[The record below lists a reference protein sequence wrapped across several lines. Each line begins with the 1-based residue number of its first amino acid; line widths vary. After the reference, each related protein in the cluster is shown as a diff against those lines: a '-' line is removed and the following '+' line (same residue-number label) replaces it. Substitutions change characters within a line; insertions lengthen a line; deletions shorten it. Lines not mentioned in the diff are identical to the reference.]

1 MSKKLCASIALVTGA
16 ASGIGLG
23 LATHLA
29 QAGCRVYLT
38 DLDGAAASRAAQAID
53 GDVVARALD
62 VSDAQGIE
70 RLAQELGTVDLLI
83 NNAGIQHVAALEQFP
98 VQMWQRIIDILLTG
112 PALLTR
118 AFLPAMRAQQFG
130 RIINIG
136 SIHALVAS
144 PYKSA
149 YVAAKHG
156 LLGFSKTVALE
167 TANTDIT
174 INTLCPAYVKTP
186 LVESQ
191 ISAQAQTHGISEE
204 QVIQTIMLK
213 PMPKQAFI
221 GLEEITA
228 AVDYLASPAAR
239 NMTGQTLVLDGGWT
253 AQ

>member
-1 MSKKLCASIALVTGA
+1 MKVVLVTGA

-23 LATHLA
+23 VATHLA
-29 QAGCRVYLT
+29 QADYKVFLT
-38 DLDGAAASRAAQAID
+38 DLNGDAASAAAEVIA
-53 GDVVARALD
+53 GDVVARTLD
-62 VSDAQGIE
+62 VTCLESID
-70 RLAQELGTVDLLI
+70 RLAQEIGAVDLLI

-98 VQMWQRIIDILLTG
+98 VQVCKRIIDILLTG
-112 PALLTR
+112 PALVTGAL
-118 AFLPAMRAQQFG
+118 LPAMRSQDFG
-130 RIINIG
+130 RIVNIG

-156 LLGFSKTVALE
+156 LVGFSKTIALE

-186 LVESQ
+186 LVEQQ
-191 ISAQAQTHGISEE
+191 ISAQAKSHGITEA
-204 QVIQTIMLK
+204 QVIQDIMLK
-213 PMPKQAFI
+213 PMPKKSFI
-221 GLEEITA
+221 GIDEITA

>member
-1 MSKKLCASIALVTGA
+1 MKVALVTGA

-23 LATHLA
+23 VATHLA
-29 QAGCRVYLT
+29 QADYKVFLT
-38 DLDGAAASRAAQAID
+38 DLNGDAASAAAEAIA
-53 GDVVARALD
+53 GDVVARTLD
-62 VSDAQGIE
+62 VTCLESID
-70 RLAQELGTVDLLI
+70 RLAQEIGAVDLLI

-98 VQMWQRIIDILLTG
+98 VQVWKRIIDILLTG

-118 AFLPAMRAQQFG
+118 ALLPAMRSQDFG
-130 RIINIG
+130 RIVNIG

-156 LLGFSKTVALE
+156 LVGFSKTIALE
-167 TANTDIT
+167 TANADIT

-186 LVESQ
+186 LVEQQ
-191 ISAQAQTHGISEE
+191 ISAQAKSHGITEA
-204 QVIQTIMLK
+204 QVIQDIMLK
-213 PMPKQAFI
+213 PMPKKSFI
-221 GLEEITA
+221 GIDEITA

>member
-1 MSKKLCASIALVTGA
+1 MKVALVTGA

-23 LATHLA
+23 VATHLA
-29 QAGCRVYLT
+29 QANYKVFLT
-38 DLDGAAASRAAQAID
+38 DLNGDAASAAAEVIA
-53 GDVVARALD
+53 GDVVARTLD
-62 VSDAQGIE
+62 VTCLESIE
-70 RLAQELGTVDLLI
+70 RLAQEIGAVDLLI

-98 VQMWQRIIDILLTG
+98 VQVWKRIIDILLTG

-118 AFLPAMRAQQFG
+118 ALLPAMRSQDFG
-130 RIINIG
+130 RIVNIG

-156 LLGFSKTVALE
+156 LVGFSKTIALE

-186 LVESQ
+186 LVEQQ
-191 ISAQAQTHGISEE
+191 ISAQAKSHGITEA
-204 QVIQTIMLK
+204 QVIQDIMLK
-213 PMPKQAFI
+213 PMPKKSFI
-221 GLEEITA
+221 GIDEITA

>member
-1 MSKKLCASIALVTGA
+1 MKVALVTGA

-23 LATHLA
+23 VATHLA
-29 QAGCRVYLT
+29 QADYKVFLT
-38 DLDGAAASRAAQAID
+38 DLNGDAASAAAEAIA
-53 GDVVARALD
+53 GDVVARTLD
-62 VSDAQGIE
+62 VTCLESID
-70 RLAQELGTVDLLI
+70 RLAQEIGAVDLLI

-98 VQMWQRIIDILLTG
+98 VQVWKRIIDILLTG

-118 AFLPAMRAQQFG
+118 ALLPAMRSQDFG
-130 RIINIG
+130 RIVNIG

-156 LLGFSKTVALE
+156 LVGFSKTIALE
-167 TANTDIT
+167 TASADIT

-186 LVESQ
+186 LVEQQ
-191 ISAQAQTHGISEE
+191 ISAQAKSHGITEA
-204 QVIQTIMLK
+204 QVIQDIMLK
-213 PMPKQAFI
+213 PMPKKSFI
-221 GLEEITA
+221 GIDEITA

>member
-1 MSKKLCASIALVTGA
+1 MKVALVTGA

-23 LATHLA
+23 VATHLA
-29 QAGCRVYLT
+29 QADYKVFLT
-38 DLDGAAASRAAQAID
+38 DLNGDAASAAAEVIA
-53 GDVVARALD
+53 GDVVARTLD
-62 VSDAQGIE
+62 VTCLESID
-70 RLAQELGTVDLLI
+70 RLAQEIGAVDLLI

-98 VQMWQRIIDILLTG
+98 VQVWKRIIDILLTG

-118 AFLPAMRAQQFG
+118 ALLPAMRSQDFG
-130 RIINIG
+130 RIVNIG

-156 LLGFSKTVALE
+156 LVGFSKTIALE
-167 TANTDIT
+167 TANADIT

-186 LVESQ
+186 LVEQ
-191 ISAQAQTHGISEE
+191 QTSAQANSHGITEA
-204 QVIQTIMLK
+204 QVIQDIMLK
-213 PMPKQAFI
+213 PMPKKSFI
-221 GLEEITA
+221 GIDEITA

>member
-1 MSKKLCASIALVTGA
+1 MKVALVTGA

-23 LATHLA
+23 VATHLA
-29 QAGCRVYLT
+29 QADYKVFLT
-38 DLDGAAASRAAQAID
+38 DLNGDAASAAAEVIA
-53 GDVVARALD
+53 GDVVARTLD
-62 VSDAQGIE
+62 VTCLESID
-70 RLAQELGTVDLLI
+70 RLAQEIGAVDLLI

-98 VQMWQRIIDILLTG
+98 VQVWKRIIDILLTG

-118 AFLPAMRAQQFG
+118 ALLPAMRSQDFG
-130 RIINIG
+130 RIVNIG

-156 LLGFSKTVALE
+156 LVGFSKTIALE
-167 TANTDIT
+167 TANADIT

-186 LVESQ
+186 LVEQQ
-191 ISAQAQTHGISEE
+191 ISAQAKSHGITEA
-204 QVIQTIMLK
+204 QVIQDIMLK
-213 PMPKQAFI
+213 PMPKKSFI
-221 GLEEITA
+221 GIDEITA

>member
-1 MSKKLCASIALVTGA
+1 MKVALVTGA

-23 LATHLA
+23 VATHLA
-29 QAGCRVYLT
+29 QADYKVFLT
-38 DLDGAAASRAAQAID
+38 DLNGDAASAAAEVIA
-53 GDVVARALD
+53 GDVVARTLD
-62 VSDAQGIE
+62 VTCLESID
-70 RLAQELGTVDLLI
+70 RLAQEIGAVDLLI

-98 VQMWQRIIDILLTG
+98 VQVWKRIIDILLTG

-118 AFLPAMRAQQFG
+118 ALLPAMRSQDFG
-130 RIINIG
+130 RIVNIG

-156 LLGFSKTVALE
+156 LVGFSKTIALE

-186 LVESQ
+186 LVEQQ
-191 ISAQAQTHGISEE
+191 ISAQAKSHGITEA
-204 QVIQTIMLK
+204 QVIQDIMLK
-213 PMPKQAFI
+213 PMPKKSFI
-221 GLEEITA
+221 GIDEITA